1 MEVELEYGRGSFI
14 GGRKREEV
22 EVELVYGRGSFI
34 GGREREEEEVSV
46 LEIGLGVGEK
56 EGSMQ

>member
-1 MEVELEYGRGSFI
+1 MFVLHSYISGNRVSFGVI
-14 GGRKREEV
+14 
-22 EVELVYGRGSFI
+22 GSFI